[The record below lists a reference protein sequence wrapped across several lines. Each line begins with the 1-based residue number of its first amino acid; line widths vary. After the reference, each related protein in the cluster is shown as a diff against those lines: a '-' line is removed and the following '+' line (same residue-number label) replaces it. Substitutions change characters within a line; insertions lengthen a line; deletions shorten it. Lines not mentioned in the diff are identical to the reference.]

1 MAIAVVF
8 DFEGGTAEQ
17 YDALVREMGIG
28 GQPASAIPGMI
39 FHAAGPA
46 EGGWRVVD
54 VWESQEALD
63 RFSRDRLM
71 PAAEKIGG
79 IPQPRV
85 AVVPVHAMMR

>member
-1 MAIAVVF
+1 MAITVVF
-8 DFEGGTAEQ
+8 NFDGGTVEQ
-17 YDALVREMGIG
+17 YDALVREMGIA
-28 GQPASAIPGMI
+28 GQPASASAGLV

-46 EGGWRVVD
+46 AGGVRVVD

-63 RFSRDRLM
+63 RLSQDRLM

-85 AVVPVHAMMR
+85 EVVPVHAMMR

>member
-8 DFEGGTAEQ
+8 NFDGGTAEQ
-17 YDALVREMGIG
+17 YDALVREMRIA
-28 GQPASAIPGMI
+28 GQPASAIAGL
-39 FHAAGPA
+39 FFLAAGPA
-46 EGGWRVVD
+46 EGGFRVFD

-85 AVVPVHAMMR
+85 EVVPDHAMMR